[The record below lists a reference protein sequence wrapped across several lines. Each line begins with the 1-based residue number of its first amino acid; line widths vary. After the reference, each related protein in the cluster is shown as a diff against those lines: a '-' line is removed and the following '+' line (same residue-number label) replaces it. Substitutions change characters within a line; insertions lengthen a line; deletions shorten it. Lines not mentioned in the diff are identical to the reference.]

1 MARRQSRLI
10 GILALAAVSTAA
22 VVTSSGPPISAQV
35 PPDTIQVLGINDFH
49 GRIQASQTEAGA
61 AVLAGAVDQLRTTYP
76 DTVFAAA
83 GDLIGASTFESFIQ
97 DDKPTIDAL
106 NEAGLEVSAV
116 GNHEFDKGY
125 ADLVDR
131 VMAPFDPVTNPRGG
145 AAWAYLG
152 ANVRNA
158 ADGSA
163 ALPESWIQDFG
174 DIRVGFVGA
183 VTDHLPEL
191 VSPAGIAG
199 LSIEAPVVAANR
211 TADELKAEGADV
223 VILLVHEGAA
233 TTALSSATDPTSD
246 FGEIVNGVDEDID
259 AIISGHTHLAY
270 NHSIPVQAWIDEGR
284 DVTSR
289 PVVSAGQYGYNL
301 NQLLFQFEPG
311 TDDLIGIEQHL
322 LPLVTT
328 NPPVPPSTTPTYTA
342 NYPADP
348 ATAAIVAAAVAQ
360 SAVLGAVE
368 LGQIGGPFNRAN
380 VNTTTPATPVA
391 ENRGGESTL
400 GNLVAEV
407 QRWATESTTT
417 GSAQIAFMNPGGLRA
432 DMVGNAA
439 TPAAYPASLTY
450 RQAALVQPFAN
461 TLVNMRLT
469 GAQIKTVLEQQWQ
482 PAGAARPFLRL
493 GISAG
498 FTYTYDPSAATGS
511 HITQMWLDGTLID
524 PATSYSVTVNS
535 FLASGGD
542 NFLELANGTAKRDT
556 GQVDLA
562 AMVDYMAANDLV
574 TPDRTQ
580 RSVGVTFPAGAPAEY
595 APGDTVTFTL
605 SSLSFGRVAP
615 GPLEVQDTAVSVA
628 LNGVPVG
635 TFPVDNTVGLAIT
648 DEVGTASVS
657 FVVPDG
663 VVAGDSV
670 VTITGNA
677 TGTTT
682 TVPLTTLPGPA
693 VSTTVLAASARGQV
707 YGSSRVVT
715 LTATVTV
722 DDGTSAPGS
731 VDFVAGGVVVATVPL
746 AADGTATYTLP
757 STQPAGTLS
766 FTAEYAGTA
775 DIDPSTSNAVEVV
788 VAKATTTT
796 ALITTSGTYR
806 QGSWLPTALI
816 SLTIQ
821 DNGRLPRGVIEIRD
835 GSTLV
840 GTVSTVIG
848 LSLWVVPSRT
858 SVGTHTYTATFVPQ
872 DAANHAGST
881 SNPVTVRVV
890 R

>member
-1 MARRQSRLI
+1 M
-10 GILALAAVSTAA
+10 LALAAMATAA
-22 VVTSSGPPISAQV
+22 VVTSSGPSIGAQA
-35 PPDTIQVLGINDFH
+35 PPETIQVLGINDFH
-49 GRIQASQTEAGA
+49 GRIQSNQVEAGA

-97 DDKPTIDAL
+97 SDKPTIDAL

-116 GNHEFDKGY
+116 GNHEFDQGY
-125 ADLVDR
+125 DDLVNR
-131 VMAPFDPVTNPRGG
+131 VMAPYDPTTNPLGG
-145 AAWAYLG
+145 AEWAYIG

-158 ADGSA
+158 ADNSP

-174 DIRVGFVGA
+174 DIQVGFVGA

-199 LSIEAPVVAANR
+199 LTIEAPVVAANR
-211 TADELKAEGADV
+211 TADELKAAGADL

-233 TTALSSATDPTSD
+233 TTALSSSTDPTSD
-246 FGEIVNGVDEDID
+246 FGEIVNGVDENID
-259 AIISGHTHLAY
+259 AIISGHTHLSY
-270 NHSIPVQAWIDEGR
+270 NHAIPVQAWIDEGR
-284 DVTSR
+284 PVTTR

-301 NQLLFQFEPG
+301 NQLLFQVDPESG
-311 TDDLIGIEQHL
+311 DVLGVSQAI

-328 NPPVPPSTTPTYTA
+328 VPPVPPSTSSTYVP

-348 ATAAIVAAAVAQ
+348 AVAAIVADAVAE

-380 VNTTTPATPVA
+380 VNTTTPASPVA

-407 QRWATESTTT
+407 QQWATESPNT
-417 GSAQIAFMNPGGLRA
+417 GAAQIAFMNPGGLRA

-439 TPAAYPASLTY
+439 TPAAYPAQLTY

-469 GAQIKTVLEQQWQ
+469 GAQLKTVLEQQWQ
-482 PAGAARPFLRL
+482 PAGASRPFLRL
-493 GISAG
+493 GISEG
-498 FTYTYDPSAATGS
+498 FTYTYDPAAPAGS
-511 HITQMWLDGTLID
+511 HITQMWLDDVPID
-524 PATSYSVTVNS
+524 PAGSYSVTVNS

-542 NFLELANGTAKRDT
+542 NFLELANGTARRDT
-556 GQVDLA
+556 GQVDLS
-562 AMVDYMAANDLV
+562 AMVDYMAANGLV

-580 RSVGVTFPAGAPAEY
+580 RSVGVSFPAGAPAEY
-595 APGDTVTFTL
+595 APGDTVAFNL

-615 GPLEVQDTAVSVA
+615 GPLETLDTTVTVD
-628 LNGVPVG
+628 LDGVDVG
-635 TFPVDNTVGLAIT
+635 TFPVDNTVGLTID
-648 DEVGTASVS
+648 DEVGRAAVS
-657 FVVPDG
+657 FVVPDD
-663 VVAGDSV
+663 VDAGAHTL
-670 VTITGNA
+670 TITGNA

-682 TVPLTTLPGPA
+682 TVPLSTSPGTA
-693 VSTTVLAASARGQV
+693 ASTTTLAASAPSQV
-707 YGSSRVVT
+707 YGSSNVVT
-715 LTATVTV
+715 LTATVAV
-722 DDGTSAPGS
+722 DGVTPVPGS
-731 VDFVAGGVVVATVPL
+731 VDFVVGGAVVATVPI
-746 AADGTATYTLP
+746 AADGSATYTVP
-757 STQPAGTLS
+757 ATQPAGTLS
-766 FTAEYAGTA
+766 FTAVYAGTA
-775 DIDPSTSNAVEVV
+775 DIDPSTSAAVEVV

-796 ALITTSGTYR
+796 ALIATSGTYR

-816 SLTIQ
+816 SLTVQ

-835 GSTLV
+835 GSTV
-840 GTVSTVIG
+840 VATVPTVIG
-848 LSLWVVPSRT
+848 LGVYVVPSRT
-858 SVGTHTYTATFVPQ
+858 PIGTHTYTATFVPH

-881 SNPVTVRVV
+881 SNPVVVRVV